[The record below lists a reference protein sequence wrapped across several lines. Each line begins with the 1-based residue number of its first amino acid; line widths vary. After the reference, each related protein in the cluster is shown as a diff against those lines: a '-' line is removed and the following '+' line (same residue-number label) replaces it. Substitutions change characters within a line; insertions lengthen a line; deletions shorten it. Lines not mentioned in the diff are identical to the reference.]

1 LASVCQGKVNV
12 WRLDGLA
19 PGATRSFPLPPD
31 PVRNIFRISVGEG
44 NTRLLLW
51 GAKSVY
57 LYDLT
62 AVNPAPQ
69 AVVFSGRGDLEQVN
83 FVDNGRF
90 IVTLH
95 VDHTNISHWCN
106 YGIRRRYAHTAH
118 LTVPHLAGIV
128 SVSPDERLVA
138 IDEQTVPPNKR
149 AIVVVYDLISGT
161 PIRRFDGLERF
172 SQQPAAAQTQRVWFI
187 DFSLDSARLVYSS
200 NSPPRSWLISPPEP
214 RRSSARTSASTSTL
228 RVLGS
233 SPATSTSTTR

>member
-1 LASVCQGKVNV
+1 VFVRDDSVLLTSCTSLDIYDVPTGQLRRSYTGPTTNEAISVAVNPQRDALASVCQGKVNV

-118 LTVPHLAGIV
+118 
-128 SVSPDERLVA
+128 
-138 IDEQTVPPNKR
+138 
-149 AIVVVYDLISGT
+149 
-161 PIRRFDGLERF
+161 
-172 SQQPAAAQTQRVWFI
+172 
-187 DFSLDSARLVYSS
+187 
-200 NSPPRSWLISPPEP
+200 
-214 RRSSARTSASTSTL
+214 
-228 RVLGS
+228 
-233 SPATSTSTTR
+233 